1 MKENSKYSNLR
12 LQYKIWF
19 TDETGAGLLG
29 DGKWKILKAIDK
41 AGSLT
46 AACDSLGITYRR
58 TWNDLKSIEKR
69 LGFSLL
75 EKNRGGIDGGSTSLT
90 VEGQRLIRAFDLFH
104 EKMDVIMQDHFKL
117 LIKELTLNGKN

>member
-1 MKENSKYSNLR
+1 MMENSKYTNLR

-29 DGKWKILKAIDK
+29 DGKWKILKAIDE

-46 AACDSLGITYRR
+46 AACDKLGITYRR

-104 EKMDVIMQDHFKL
+104 EKMDGIMQDHFKL